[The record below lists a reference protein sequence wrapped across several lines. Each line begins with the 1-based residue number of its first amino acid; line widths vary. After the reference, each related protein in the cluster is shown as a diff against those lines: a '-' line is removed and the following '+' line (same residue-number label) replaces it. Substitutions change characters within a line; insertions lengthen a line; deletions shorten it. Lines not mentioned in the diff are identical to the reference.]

1 MLGLQLNMAL
11 AGKAY
16 AVANTTGVNGYDVD
30 FVLA

>member
-1 MLGLQLNMAL
+1 MLGLHINMAL

-30 FVLA
+30 FVFA